1 MEVDQGTFTPLVF
14 SIKGVMGH
22 ECEKFHKSLAE
33 KIASKKGERYEE
45 VMRYIRVKLSF
56 LVQRAALL
64 CLRGTRVRNVN
75 SVVDEGIDFV
85 LKLNELNC

>member
-1 MEVDQGTFTPLVF
+1 MILRDKFLLSILF
-14 SIKGVMGH
+14 SV
-22 ECEKFHKSLAE
+22 KFPITSLSLKK
-33 KIASKKGERYEE
+33 KIASKKGERYDE

-64 CLRGTRVRNVN
+64 CLRGTRVRNIN
-75 SVVDEGIDFV
+75 SVVDEGVDFG